1 MQGGYDATGY
11 SGYSPGLRRCRASE
25 TLVDIADDLYD
36 YEEDVLKNSF
46 NCFRMYVHMH
56 GAGKVGGPT

>member
-1 MQGGYDATGY
+1 M
-11 SGYSPGLRRCRASE
+11 
-25 TLVDIADDLYD
+25 DIADDLYD